1 LFTSKNPGQAG
12 VFCCPSLPISG
23 RTFAFMARILG
34 IDYGLKR
41 TGLAV
46 TDPLR
51 MFAQPIGMVETSTLF
66 AWLERYG
73 QENEV
78 DSIAIGM
85 PLNLDGSDTHN
96 SQPVREFVAQ
106 LRNRYPQWHLYL
118 IDERMSSREAKAS
131 ILASG
136 ASKAKRREKGLV
148 DTVSAALILQTHLSQ
163 LP

>member
-1 LFTSKNPGQAG
+1 
-12 VFCCPSLPISG
+12 
-23 RTFAFMARILG
+23 MARILG

-66 AWLERYG
+66 GWLERYC

-78 DSIAIGM
+78 DSAVIGM

-96 SQPVREFVAQ
+96 SQPVRDFVTQ
-106 LRNRYPQWHLYL
+106 IRNRYPQWQLHL

-136 ASKAKRREKGLV
+136 ASKSKRREKGLV

-163 LP
+163 LS

>member
-1 LFTSKNPGQAG
+1 
-12 VFCCPSLPISG
+12 
-23 RTFAFMARILG
+23 MARILG

-51 MFAQPIGMVETSTLF
+51 MFAQPLTTVKTDELF
-66 AWLERYG
+66 AWLKTYSTEH
-73 QENEV
+73 EV
-78 DSIAIGM
+78 DSAVIGV

-96 SQPVREFVAQ
+96 SQPVREFIEK
-106 LRNRYPQWHLYL
+106 LRAAYPAWTLHF

-136 ASKAKRREKGLV
+136 ASKSKRRDNGLV

-163 LP
+163 YP

>member
-1 LFTSKNPGQAG
+1 
-12 VFCCPSLPISG
+12 
-23 RTFAFMARILG
+23 MARILG

-51 MFAQPIGMVETSTLF
+51 MFAQPLGMVETSTF
-66 AWLERYG
+66 FSWLERYC

-78 DSIAIGM
+78 DSAVIGM
-85 PLNLDGSDTHN
+85 PLNLNGSDTHN
-96 SQPVREFVAQ
+96 SQPVREFILKLQ
-106 LRNRYPQWHLYL
+106 SLHPEWKLHL

-136 ASKAKRREKGLV
+136 ASKSKRREKGLV

-163 LP
+163 LS

>member
-1 LFTSKNPGQAG
+1 
-12 VFCCPSLPISG
+12 
-23 RTFAFMARILG
+23 MARILG

-51 MFAQPIGMVETSTLF
+51 MFAQPLGMVETSSLF
-66 AWLERYG
+66 DWLTSYLRD
-73 QENEV
+73 NKV
-78 DSIAIGM
+78 DSVAIGM

-106 LRNRYPQWHLYL
+106 IRARYPQWQLYL

-136 ASKAKRREKGLV
+136 ASKSKRREKGLV